1 MPEPLLE
8 IRDLHISFTGF
19 EGPSHVIAGVDLT
32 LYPGETVA
40 LVGETGCGKSV
51 TARAILGL
59 LPGNA
64 RVTRGQV
71 LFQGEDVLAMSPRRL
86 GSLRGRGVA
95 MVFQDPMT
103 FLNPVVTVGE
113 QLMAVAFHHLRSEAR
128 DAPGPGAAAGV
139 PRVLPQGRAIREAA
153 WSRVVDVLRRVRI
166 PAPEDTARR
175 YPFQLSGGLRQRILI
190 ALALLGR
197 PRLLIADEPGTAL
210 DVSIKD
216 QILRLLAD
224 LVREENLTVLFI
236 THDLGSASVL
246 CRRVCVMYAGQVVEV
261 AATDALFTRQ
271 LHPYTAGLLRC
282 VPRLTGDFGEGI
294 EGTIPDYTS
303 PPPGCRFSPRCGARS
318 ARCDIERPSLTEVET
333 QRWVA
338 CHLYEGRR
346 GVGE

>member
-1 MPEPLLE
+1 
-8 IRDLHISFTGF
+8 
-19 EGPSHVIAGVDLT
+19 
-32 LYPGETVA
+32 
-40 LVGETGCGKSV
+40 
-51 TARAILGL
+51 
-59 LPGNA
+59 
-64 RVTRGQV
+64 
-71 LFQGEDVLAMSPRRL
+71 
-86 GSLRGRGVA
+86 
-95 MVFQDPMT
+95 
-103 FLNPVVTVGE
+103 
-113 QLMAVAFHHLRSEAR
+113 LMAVALHHLRSEAR
-128 DAPGPGAAAGV
+128 DAPGPRAAGGS
-139 PRVLPQGRAIREAA
+139 RVLRQGRAIREAA

-282 VPRLTGDFGEGI
+282 VPRLTGGLGEGI
-294 EGTIPDYTS
+294 EGTIPDYTD

-318 ARCDIERPSLTEVET
+318 ARCDVERPSLTEVEP

-338 CHLYEGRR
+338 CHLYGGRR
-346 GVGE
+346 GVGA

>member
-1 MPEPLLE
+1 MPEPLLQ
-8 IRDLHISFTGF
+8 IRDLHIDFTGF

-64 RVTRGQV
+64 RVTRGQI
-71 LFQGEDVLAMSPRRL
+71 LFQGEDVLSMSPRRL
-86 GSLRGRGVA
+86 ASLRGRGVA

-113 QLMAVAFHHLRSEAR
+113 QLMAVALHHLRSEAR
-128 DAPGPGAAAGV
+128 DAPGARAAGGS
-139 PRVLPQGRAIREAA
+139 RVLRQGRAIREAA

-261 AATDALFTRQ
+261 AATDALFARQ

-282 VPRLTGDFGEGI
+282 VPRLTGGLGEGI
-294 EGTIPDYTS
+294 EGTIPDYTD

-318 ARCDIERPSLTEVET
+318 ARCDVERPSLTEVEP

-338 CHLYEGRR
+338 CHLYGGRR
-346 GVGE
+346 GVGA